1 MDVAISVNGLRK
13 RHGRQDV
20 LGGVDIEAPA
30 GAVYGLLG
38 LNGSGKTTTI
48 ECLLGL
54 LRPDGGRIAVLGS
67 APASLCRLGG
77 RVAAVFDTP
86 CLHPR
91 LTVRQELEHT
101 RLLLGGQGRAIEEVE
116 ERLGLGR
123 HRQHR
128 TSRLSLGTRRRLSIA
143 LALLGRPELVIL
155 DEPFSGL
162 DAGGVE
168 DLLKLIGDLNRR
180 DGTSFF
186 LSSHQLAYMERI
198 CSHAAFLHGGRVAV
212 SGKVAS
218 LLAGGARL
226 ALRVDDV
233 SRARQALA
241 GAVRDEALR
250 EAGDGQLDLA
260 LDGADPAEVNR
271 RLVLAG
277 VGVSE
282 LRVERRGLEQLF
294 HALTGGQ
301 S

>member
-13 RHGRQDV
+13 RYGRQDV
-20 LGGVDIEAPA
+20 LGVVDLEAPA

-54 LRPDGGRIAVLGS
+54 LWPGGGRIAVLGS

-91 LTVRQELEHT
+91 LTAREELEHT
-101 RLLLGGQGRAIEEVE
+101 RLLLGGRGRPIEEVE

-123 HRQHR
+123 HRRVR
-128 TSRLSLGTRRRLSIA
+128 TSRLSLGNRRRLSIA

-168 DLLKLIGDLNRR
+168 DLLALIGELNRR

-198 CSHAAFLHGGRVAV
+198 CSHAAFLHGGRIAAAGEVAV
-212 SGKVAS
+212 
-218 LLAGGARL
+218 LLEGGARL
-226 ALRVDDV
+226 SVRVDDV
-233 SRARQALA
+233 SRARLALA
-241 GAVRDEALR
+241 GSVRDDALR
-250 EAGDGQLDLA
+250 DAGDGRLELA
-260 LDGADPAEVNR
+260 LDGVDPAEVNR
-271 RLVLAG
+271 TLVLAG

-294 HALTGGQ
+294 HKLVGGQ
-301 S
+301 G